1 MARGPEAMAPLEAE
15 GAGGPEPGNRLVL
28 IRACD
33 EWFALRIEEVREIQ
47 PLGRI
52 TRVPNAPP
60 EVLGIMNL
68 RGRVLTLYDLGLCL
82 AADGEA
88 RAGGAPASVVV
99 LDFHDPELEV
109 GIAVQTIAQV
119 KEVPAR
125 DLEAAVSA
133 ARGIDSRGGSLS
145 ALLEVDGRVVG
156 LLDLGRIFGRLIP
169 DWGRGEGA
177 QAPEAPSLP
186 LAASGPTSPAPAALG
201 PGGGTARP

>member
-1 MARGPEAMAPLEAE
+1 MARGPEAMASLDAE
-15 GAGGPEPGNRLVL
+15 GREGPEPGRRLVL
-28 IRACD
+28 FRACD

-47 PLGRI
+47 PLGRV

-82 AADGEA
+82 AADGGA
-88 RAGGAPASVVV
+88 RGGGAPASVVV
-99 LDFHDPELEV
+99 LDLHDPELEV
-109 GIAVQTIAQV
+109 GIAVQAIAQV

-125 DLEAAVSA
+125 DLEAAA
-133 ARGIDSRGGSLS
+133 GARGIDSRGGSLS

-169 DWGRGEGA
+169 DWGRAEGA
-177 QAPEAPSLP
+177 QVPEGPSLP
-186 LAASGPTSPAPAALG
+186 PATSGPTSPAPAPLG
-201 PGGGTARP
+201 PDGRRAPP